1 MVHALRVARAEV
13 GPLIAAMSIFV
24 SEPTLEWIRTVPNL
38 IGVQSSQST
47 SNSWTEFSPEEVILR
62 AQYILKGVHPAEIT
76 CRDLQRNKEH
86 HKLFY
91 VSTTGKVR
99 AAVRGAVAADALCIG
114 GSTSAKRKDD
124 SGPYRFTLPPNELS
138 VEQQVMFK
146 FNHF

>member
-1 MVHALRVARAEV
+1 MVHALRVVRAEV

-24 SEPTLEWIRTVPNL
+24 SEPTLEWIRTVPYL

-76 CRDLQRNKEH
+76 CRDLQRNKEY
-86 HKLFY
+86 HKLFDM
-91 VSTTGKVR
+91 STIGKVL
-99 AAVRGAVAADALCIG
+99 AAVRGTVSADALCIG
-114 GSTSAKRKDD
+114 ASTSAKRIHD
-124 SGPYRFTLPPNELS
+124 SRPYRATLPPNELS

-146 FNHF
+146 SNHF